1 MSLYFNRTED
11 PNGTMSVL
19 IDEDNVMK
27 IRKPKIII
35 ANMLNLV
42 YKLADEIG

>member
-1 MSLYFNRTED
+1 
-11 PNGTMSVL
+11 
-19 IDEDNVMK
+19 VMK

-42 YKLADEIG
+42 YKLADEIGWI